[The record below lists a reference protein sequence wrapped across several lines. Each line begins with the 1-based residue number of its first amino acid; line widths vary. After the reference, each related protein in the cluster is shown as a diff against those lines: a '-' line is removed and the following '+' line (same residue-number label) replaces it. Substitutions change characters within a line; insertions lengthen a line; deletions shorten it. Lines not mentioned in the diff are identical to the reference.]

1 MKITVNAKQFDQLM
15 VELERIP
22 DEVMTSSARFFER
35 VTPKDKGNARNNTDL
50 IKNKTEIFADYA
62 YAERLDTGWS
72 KQFGGKGMTNPTI
85 AYIERQIDKKV
96 GRLK

>member
-22 DEVMTSSARFFER
+22 DEVMTSADTFFTR
-35 VTPKDKGNARNNTDL
+35 ITPKDKGNARRNTNL

>member
-22 DEVMTSSARFFER
+22 DEVMTSADTFFTR
-35 VTPKDKGNARNNTDL
+35 ITPKDKGNARRNTNL
-50 IKNKTEIFADYA
+50 IKNA